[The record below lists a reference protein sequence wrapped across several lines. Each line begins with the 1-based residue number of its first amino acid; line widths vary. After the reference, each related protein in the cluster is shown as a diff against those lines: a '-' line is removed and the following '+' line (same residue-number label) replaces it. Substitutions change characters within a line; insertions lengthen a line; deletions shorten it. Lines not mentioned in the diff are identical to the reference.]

1 MVQVGK
7 VNFDRQAMTDFDTPI
22 NRFGTH
28 SVKWD
33 SMEGYYG
40 VPAKDGIAMWVAD
53 MDFRPPVA
61 VQRALEG
68 MLAHGVYGYY
78 GDEGPYL
85 DAIRW
90 WMKTRHG
97 WEVERSHIFTTHGLV
112 NGTSMCVDAFTQ
124 PGDHVVLTTPVYHA
138 FARVIKAA
146 GRGVTE
152 CPLATVNGRYEM
164 DFAAWDSMLTGRET
178 MMILCSPHNP
188 GGRVWTP
195 EELRGVAE
203 FCKRHNLLLVSDEIH
218 HDLVMPG
225 QTHTVMATAAPEI
238 ADRLLMMTATT
249 KTFNIAG
256 AHSGNVIIADET
268 LRKRFADRMMAM
280 GISPNSFGLFMA
292 EAAYSPEGAAWVDEL
307 TAYLDGNRKI
317 FDAGINAI
325 PGLRSMPLEATYL
338 AWVDFAGT
346 GMTAAEFTARV
357 EKGAKI
363 AANHGDSFG
372 LGGETFLR
380 FNLATPRSVVVEAVA
395 RLQKAFS
402 DLQ

>member
-7 VNFDRQAMTDFDTPI
+7 AIFDRQAMTDFDTPI

-33 SMEGYYG
+33 SMEGIFG

-53 MDFRPPVA
+53 MDFRPPTC

-68 MLAHGVYGYY
+68 MLSHGVYGYY
-78 GDEGPYL
+78 GEEGEYL

-90 WMKTRHG
+90 WMQTRHG
-97 WEVERSHIFTTHGLV
+97 WAVERNQIFTTHGLV
-112 NGTSMCVDAFTQ
+112 NGTAMCVDAFTQ

-146 GRGVTE
+146 GRQVTE
-152 CPLATVNGRYEM
+152 CPLANVNGRYEM
-164 DFAAWDSMLTGRET
+164 DFARWDAMLTGRET

-188 GGRVWTP
+188 GGRVWTLD
-195 EELRGVAE
+195 ELRSVAE

-218 HDLVMPG
+218 HDLVMPE
-225 QTHTVMATAAPEI
+225 HKHHVMAKAAPEI
-238 ADRLLMMTATT
+238 ADRLVMMTATT

-256 AHSGNVIIADET
+256 AHSGNVIIADEK
-268 LRKRFADRMMAM
+268 LRKRFADRMGAM
-280 GISPNSFGLFMA
+280 GVSPNSFGLFMA
-292 EAAYSPEGAAWVDEL
+292 AAAYSPEGAAWVDEV
-307 TAYLDGNRKI
+307 TAYIDGNRKV

-325 PGLRSMPLEATYL
+325 PGLRSMALEATYL
-338 AWVDFAGT
+338 AWVDFTGT
-346 GMTAAEFTARV
+346 GMAPAEFKERV
-357 EKGAKI
+357 QKGAHI

-372 LGGETFLR
+372 LGGESFLR
-380 FNLATPRSVVVEAVA
+380 FNLATPRSVVVEAVE
-395 RLQKAFS
+395 RLQKAFA